1 MFQYKL
7 VALLSQLNPLLYQYF
22 VVAIGIT
29 TLLIIFTIQLTTLSS
44 RLNVFTGSLI
54 VLKKTV
60 KRLFK

>member
-7 VALLSQLNPLLYQYF
+7 VALLSQLNPLLYQCF
-22 VVAIGIT
+22 VVAIGII

-44 RLNVFTGSLI
+44 RLNVFTVSLI
-54 VLKKTV
+54 ELKKTV